1 MVPVKST
8 EDPAA
13 LKARARARIDA
24 ARGRLIALSRDIHA
38 APELAFDEYHAAQ
51 RASELL
57 EAEGFAIERGAGG
70 LDTAFVATYGD
81 GDLTIGLCAEYDA
94 LPGLGHACGHNIIAA
109 ASVGAALGLADV
121 ADEAGVRVVVIG
133 TPAEEQG
140 GGKIRLLERGVFD
153 AVTVAMMVHP
163 EAFEVHPADVATPA
177 VARFAVTYTGRSA
190 HASAAPHEAVNAA
203 DAAVVAQVA
212 VGLLRQQL
220 TADCRIG
227 LYVREG
233 GEATNIIPAHTV
245 VECEVRAAA
254 TDTLDEL
261 RRRVI
266 ACFEAGSLATGA
278 QVAIEQTQPPYAALE
293 PDPMLSHYYAANAA
307 VLGRAP
313 AARGT
318 RTVGSTDMGD
328 ITRAL
333 PGIHPMIAIRGAGS
347 HPHTAGFADD
357 AVSPAA
363 DDTAVDGALAL
374 AFTGI
379 DVALDAAARA
389 RYIDRHRARAG
400 RA

>member
-1 MVPVKST
+1 MAPVTST
-8 EDPAA
+8 QDQAA
-13 LKARARARIDA
+13 LTARARDRIDA
-24 ARGRLIALSRDIHA
+24 ARGRLIALSRAIHA
-38 APELAFDEYHAAQ
+38 APELAFEEHT
-51 RASELL
+51 ASELTTELL
-57 EAEGFAIERGAGG
+57 EAEGFAVERGAGG

-81 GDLTIGLCAEYDA
+81 GDLAVGLCAEYDA
-94 LPGLGHACGHNIIAA
+94 LPGLGHACGHNLIAA
-109 ASVGAALGLADV
+109 ASVGAALGLAAV

-153 AVTVAMMVHP
+153 RVSVAMMVHP

-177 VARFAVTYTGRSA
+177 VARFAVTYTGRPA

-220 TADCRIG
+220 TADCRVG
-227 LYVREG
+227 LYVRDG

-245 VECEVRAAA
+245 VECEVRAAT
-254 TDTLDEL
+254 TDTLGEL
-261 RRRVI
+261 RRRVT
-266 ACFEAGSLATGA
+266 ACFEAGALATGA

-293 PDPMLSHYYAANAA
+293 PDPTLAGYYAANAA
-307 VLGRAP
+307 ALGRVP
-313 AARGT
+313 GARGT

-328 ITRAL
+328 VTRAL
-333 PGIHPMIAIRGAGS
+333 PGIHPMIAIRGAAS

-363 DDTAVDGALAL
+363 DDTAVDGALAM

-379 DVALDAAARA
+379 DVALDAEARA
-389 RYIDRHRARAG
+389 RYVDRHRARTR